1 MSTKCKHKFLLSAV
15 LVMELGLLLGFVLL
29 KVSGYCL
36 VYIPSH
42 SMFPT
47 LSKGDIVF
55 MEPLAQIQR
64 EDIVTLR
71 VEGSESELLIKRVV
85 GLPGDTIWA
94 DQGRV
99 TALICEKI
107 CDRLPII
114 FKLTEH

>member
-1 MSTKCKHKFLLSAV
+1 
-15 LVMELGLLLGFVLL
+15 
-29 KVSGYCL
+29 
-36 VYIPSH
+36 
-42 SMFPT
+42 
-47 LSKGDIVF
+47 
-55 MEPLAQIQR
+55 MEPLAKIQR
-64 EDIVTLR
+64 EDIVTFR
-71 VEGSESELLIKRVV
+71 VAGPESELLIKRVV